1 MDSKPLISVSYEL
14 FFQIFNTILV
24 LSILI
29 FIIYIIFTF
38 CKKLTSKNKYENKI
52 KELENKVNYLE
63 NKIND
68 KL

>member
-24 LSILI
+24 LAILI

-38 CKKLTSKNKYENKI
+38 YKKLTSKNKYENKI

-63 NKIND
+63 NKIDD

>member
-24 LSILI
+24 LAILI

-63 NKIND
+63 NKIDD